1 MQSRKEKRMAQSD
14 WSYNSI
20 EHLKAQMRIKPK
32 KTSINISKP
41 IDNPEKPTPKVDIKT
56 NLPKLV
62 DYRKHQARPTISE
75 FRKWLH

>member
-41 IDNPEKPTPKVDIKT
+41 IDKPEKPAPKVNIKT

-62 DYRKHQARPTISE
+62 DYRSY
-75 FRKWLH
+75 